1 MDIRQLKY
9 VLEVAKCKNFSTAA
23 SNLYV
28 TQSALSQQIRTVE
41 KELGTSLF
49 YRSTH
54 HVQLTSSGYEFCFY
68 AKKVIS
74 AMDDLQQAFSKSNI
88 ADDISL
94 GLFPFYMKVGLQ
106 NTITSFISQHPDIS
120 ATIHVYDTYQVY
132 ENLRNNNLD
141 IAIVKSNRANLLDE
155 FSYNTLISE
164 KLHVIMSD
172 QFPQAQLSEIS
183 PDVLKELPLLSGEKT
198 SYLYYR
204 SKEYFAANSINL
216 NVRVYNTKNVDM
228 MIEMIK
234 DGIGVILATDS
245 VGKSLKD
252 EGIAYVPVTP
262 VDYVETL
269 LVYRKEPLS
278 KSAELFKE
286 YIIKEYKKETSL

>member
-9 VLEVAKCKNFSTAA
+9 VLEVAKCKNFSAA
-23 SNLYV
+23 AANLYV

-41 KELGTSLF
+41 KELGTPLF

-54 HVQLTSSGYEFCFY
+54 HVQLTASGYEFCFY

-74 AMDDLQQAFSKSNI
+74 AMEDFQQAFSKSNI
-88 ADDISL
+88 ANGISL

-106 NTITSFISQHPDIS
+106 NTITSFISQHNDIS

-141 IAIVKSNRANLLDE
+141 IAIVKSTHANLLDE
-155 FSYNTLISE
+155 FSYDTLISE

-172 QFPQAQLSEIS
+172 KLPQAGLNEIS

-198 SYLYYR
+198 SYLYYQA
-204 SKEYFAANSINL
+204 KEYFTANSIDL
-216 NVRVYNTKNVDM
+216 NVCVYNTKNVDM
-228 MIEMIK
+228 IIEMIK

-245 VGKSLKD
+245 VGKALKD

-278 KSAELFKE
+278 KAVQLFRE
-286 YIIKEYKKETSL
+286 CIINEYKKETSL